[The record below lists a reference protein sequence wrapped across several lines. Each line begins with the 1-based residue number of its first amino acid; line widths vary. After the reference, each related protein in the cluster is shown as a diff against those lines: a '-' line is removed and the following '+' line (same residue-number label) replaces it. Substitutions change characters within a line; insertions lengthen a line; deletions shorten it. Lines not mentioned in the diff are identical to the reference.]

1 MSTPLE
7 HSKEVIRTISKKSNR
22 AILFYS
28 GGKDSIALLDLMVNE
43 FEEVVCVFMY
53 FVKDLEH
60 INKYIRFS
68 KAKYSNVKFLEVPHW
83 ILSQI
88 HRSGMFCVPQ
98 KIRLIKLKDV
108 IEAVKIQTGIQYAF
122 IGEKKADNMNRRIK
136 LRQYELE
143 AISTTNN
150 VYPLSNWRDGDVLN
164 YIQRNKLLKPI
175 NYGKKKNRSVG
186 VFFDT
191 DVFVWLREHYPGDLE
206 KILKVYPL
214 SEKLLFD
221 YDRKL
226 EEN

>member
-7 HSKEVIRTISKKSNR
+7 HSKKVIRTIRQKSNR

-28 GGKDSIALLDLMVNE
+28 GGKDSIALLDLMAKE
-43 FEEVVCVFMY
+43 FEEVVCIFMY

-60 INKYIRFS
+60 VNKYIRFS
-68 KAKYSNVKFLEVPHW
+68 QAKYSNVKFIEVPHW

-108 IEAVKIQTGIQYAF
+108 IEAMKIKTGIQYAF

-150 VYPLSNWRDGDVLN
+150 VYPLSNWRDGDVLT
-164 YIQRNKLLKPI
+164 YIEKNKLPKPI

-191 DVFVWLREHYPGDLE
+191 DVFVWLRQNYPDDLE
-206 KILKVYPL
+206 KILKAYPL
-214 SEKLLFD
+214 SQKLLFD
-221 YDRKL
+221 YDRQ
-226 EEN
+226 NS

>member
-7 HSKEVIRTISKKSNR
+7 HSKKVIRTIRQKSNR

-28 GGKDSIALLDLMVNE
+28 GGKDSIALLDLMAKE

-60 INKYIRFS
+60 TDKYIRFS
-68 KAKYSNVKFLEVPHW
+68 KAKYSNVKFIEVPHW

-98 KIRLIKLKDV
+98 KIRLINLKDV
-108 IEAVKIQTGIQYAF
+108 IEAVKIKTGIQYAF

-136 LRQYELE
+136 LRLYELE

-164 YIQRNKLLKPI
+164 YIQRNKLPKPI

-191 DVFVWLREHYPGDLE
+191 DVFVWLRSHYPGDLQ

-221 YDRKL
+221 YDRK
-226 EEN
+226 NS

>member
-7 HSKEVIRTISKKSNR
+7 HSKKVIRTIRQKSNR

-28 GGKDSIALLDLMVNE
+28 GGKDSIALLDLMARE

-60 INKYIRFS
+60 TDKYIRFS

-108 IEAVKIQTGIQYAF
+108 IEAVKIKTGIQYAF

-136 LRQYELE
+136 LRLYELE

-150 VYPLSNWRDGDVLN
+150 VYPLSNWRDGDVLT
-164 YIQRNKLLKPI
+164 YIDKNKLPKPI

-191 DVFVWLREHYPGDLE
+191 DVFVWLRSHYPGDLQ

-221 YDRKL
+221 YDRK
-226 EEN
+226 NS

>member
-1 MSTPLE
+1 MLTPLE
-7 HSKEVIRTISKKSNR
+7 HSKKVIRTIRQKSNR

-28 GGKDSIALLDLMVNE
+28 GGKDSIALLDLMAKE

-60 INKYIRFS
+60 VNKYIRFS
-68 KAKYSNVKFLEVPHW
+68 QAKYLNVKFIEVPHW

-108 IEAVKIQTGIQYAF
+108 IEAMKLKTGIQYAF

-150 VYPLSNWRDGDVLN
+150 VYPLSNWRDGDVLT
-164 YIQRNKLLKPI
+164 YIDKNKLPKPI

-191 DVFVWLREHYPGDLE
+191 DVFVWLRQNYPEDLE
-206 KILKVYPL
+206 KILKAYPL
-214 SEKLLFD
+214 SQKLLFD
-221 YDRKL
+221 YDRQ
-226 EEN
+226 NS

>member
-7 HSKEVIRTISKKSNR
+7 HSKKVIRTIRQKSNR

-28 GGKDSIALLDLMVNE
+28 GGKDSIALLDLMARE

-60 INKYIRFS
+60 TDKYIRFS
-68 KAKYSNVKFLEVPHW
+68 KAKYSNVKCLEVPHW

-108 IEAVKIQTGIQYAF
+108 IEAVKIKTGIQYAF
-122 IGEKKADNMNRRIK
+122 IGEKKADNMNHRIK
-136 LRQYELE
+136 LRLYELE

-164 YIQRNKLLKPI
+164 YIQRNKLPKPI

-191 DVFVWLREHYPGDLE
+191 DVFVWLRSHYPGDLQ

-214 SEKLLFD
+214 SEKILID
-221 YDRKL
+221 YDRK
-226 EEN
+226 NF

>member
-1 MSTPLE
+1 MLSPLE
-7 HSKEVIRTISKKSNR
+7 HSKKVISSIRQKSNR

-28 GGKDSIALLDLMVNE
+28 GGKDSIALLDLMAKE
-43 FEEVVCVFMY
+43 FDEVVCVFMY

-60 INKYIRFS
+60 IDKYIRFS

-164 YIQRNKLLKPI
+164 YIQRNKLPKPI

-191 DVFVWLREHYPGDLE
+191 DVFVWLREHYPSDLE

-221 YDRKL
+221 YDRQ
-226 EEN
+226 NS